1 MGFGGAALFLGLV
14 ELFQSFF
21 EVAGQARG
29 VEAEDGQRG
38 GLVAERFD
46 DDERG
51 MGLGMFGADA
61 VLVLIETESDQ
72 IMLERGNTVEAPR
85 SVGEGLD
92 ELFFEGA
99 DGLEVVEERASE
111 GLVG

>member
-1 MGFGGAALFLGLV
+1 VTRLGGATFLGRRRAV
-14 ELFQSFF
+14 SGFF
-21 EVAGQARG
+21 EVAGEARG

-61 VLVLIETESDQ
+61 VLVLIEAEGDQ
-72 IMLERGNTVEAPR
+72 IVLERSNTVER
-85 SVGEGLD
+85 H
-92 ELFFEGA
+92 
-99 DGLEVVEERASE
+99 EVSARDWTS
-111 GLVG
+111 